1 MAKQI
6 QFDET
11 ARQALLRGVEQIAK
25 AVKSTLG
32 PAGRNVVIDKKFGSP
47 LITKDG
53 VTVAKE
59 IELEDPFEN
68 MGAQLVREVSSKTND
83 VAGDG
88 TTTATVLAES
98 IYREGL
104 RNITQANPS
113 PSEGIS
119 RGCSFRCGRTQE
131 NQQAC

>member
-68 MGAQLVREVSSKTND
+68 MGAQLVREVSSKTNTWP
-83 VAGDG
+83 A
-88 TTTATVLAES
+88 TAPLPLPCWLKAFTAKACATLLP
-98 IYREGL
+98 GL
-104 RNITQANPS
+104 TPS
-113 PSEGIS
+113 PS
-119 RGCSFRCGRTQE
+119 RGAS
-131 NQQAC
+131 

>member
-47 LITKDG
+47 LITK
-53 VTVAKE
+53 A
-59 IELEDPFEN
+59 
-68 MGAQLVREVSSKTND
+68 VSYTHLTLPTI
-83 VAGDG
+83 A
-88 TTTATVLAES
+88 
-98 IYREGL
+98 
-104 RNITQANPS
+104 
-113 PSEGIS
+113 
-119 RGCSFRCGRTQE
+119 
-131 NQQAC
+131 

>member
-53 VTVAKE
+53 VT
-59 IELEDPFEN
+59 
-68 MGAQLVREVSSKTND
+68 
-83 VAGDG
+83 
-88 TTTATVLAES
+88 
-98 IYREGL
+98 
-104 RNITQANPS
+104 
-113 PSEGIS
+113 
-119 RGCSFRCGRTQE
+119 
-131 NQQAC
+131 

>member
-47 LITKDG
+47 LITKGRCD
-53 VTVAKE
+53 
-59 IELEDPFEN
+59 
-68 MGAQLVREVSSKTND
+68 
-83 VAGDG
+83 
-88 TTTATVLAES
+88 
-98 IYREGL
+98 
-104 RNITQANPS
+104 
-113 PSEGIS
+113 
-119 RGCSFRCGRTQE
+119 RGQGNRTGRPV
-131 NQQAC
+131 

>member
-47 LITKDG
+47 LITRK
-53 VTVAKE
+53 
-59 IELEDPFEN
+59 LN
-68 MGAQLVREVSSKTND
+68 WKTRLKTW
-83 VAGDG
+83 A
-88 TTTATVLAES
+88 
-98 IYREGL
+98 
-104 RNITQANPS
+104 PS
-113 PSEGIS
+113 LSGKSLPKPMM
-119 RGCSFRCGRTQE
+119 
-131 NQQAC
+131 

>member
-88 TTTATVLAES
+88 TTTPPCWLKAFTAKACATSPPAP
-98 IYREGL
+98 
-104 RNITQANPS
+104 TPS
-113 PSEGIS
+113 PS
-119 RGCSFRCGRTQE
+119 RGAS
-131 NQQAC
+131 

>member
-68 MGAQLVREVSSKTND
+68 MGAQPTSTRTSPARSS
-83 VAGDG
+83 
-88 TTTATVLAES
+88 TATTPTC
-98 IYREGL
+98 IR
-104 RNITQANPS
+104 
-113 PSEGIS
+113 
-119 RGCSFRCGRTQE
+119 
-131 NQQAC
+131 